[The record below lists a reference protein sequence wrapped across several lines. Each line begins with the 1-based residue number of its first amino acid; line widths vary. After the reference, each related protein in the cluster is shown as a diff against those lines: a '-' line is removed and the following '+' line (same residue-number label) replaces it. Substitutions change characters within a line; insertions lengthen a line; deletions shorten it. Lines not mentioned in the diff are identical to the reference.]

1 MSDHYETI
9 YSEIDVWQR
18 VSHENIVKIFEMF
31 DDYTHEDMYL
41 LMELAKWGQIQE
53 DHDIDGSKGEDL
65 VRMNPKVY
73 DIAVDTSRKTWP
85 GKDESDV
92 EVAARWIF

>member
-18 VSHENIVKIFEMF
+18 VAHENIVKIFEMF

-41 LMELAKWGQIQE
+41 LMELAKYGQI
-53 DHDIDGSKGEDL
+53 
-65 VRMNPKVY
+65 
-73 DIAVDTSRKTWP
+73 
-85 GKDESDV
+85 
-92 EVAARWIF
+92 